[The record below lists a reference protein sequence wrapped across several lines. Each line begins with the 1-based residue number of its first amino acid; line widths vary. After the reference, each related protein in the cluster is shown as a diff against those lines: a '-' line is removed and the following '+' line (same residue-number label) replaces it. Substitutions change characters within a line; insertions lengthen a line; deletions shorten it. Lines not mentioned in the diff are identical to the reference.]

1 MAFLFNNTNNGQV
14 GDEDPNLWVPTVQST
29 RLELDGT
36 VATTGTI
43 QTVTVDIAPVEV
55 QPQDRYEMGSE
66 TGFHPRVGE
75 PNQYAM

>member
-36 VATTGTI
+36 VATAGNI
-43 QTVTVDIAPVEV
+43 QTVTADIAPVEV
-55 QPQDRYEMGSE
+55 QPQERYVEGSAS
-66 TGFHPRVGE
+66 G
-75 PNQYAM
+75 